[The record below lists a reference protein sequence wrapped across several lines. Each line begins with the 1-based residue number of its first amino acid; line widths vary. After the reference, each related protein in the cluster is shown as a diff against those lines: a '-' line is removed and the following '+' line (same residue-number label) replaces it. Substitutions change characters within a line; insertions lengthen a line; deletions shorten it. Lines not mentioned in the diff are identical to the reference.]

1 METSTVLERLRQVFA
16 NTFQIEPPSAEV
28 DLVDN
33 GILDSFQL
41 VELLFQLER
50 EFGLRIA
57 LEQLDLDDLRS
68 LERISRVITA
78 HDRAAK
84 QGGGATDESSAAP
97 AN

>member
-68 LERISRVITA
+68 LERIARVITA
-78 HDRAAK
+78 DDRAAK
-84 QGGGATDESSAAP
+84 QGGATDKSSAAP
-97 AN
+97 AS

>member
-1 METSTVLERLRQVFA
+1 MDTSTVLERLRQVFA
-16 NTFQIEPPSAEV
+16 STFQIEPPSADV

-57 LEQLDLDDLRS
+57 LEKLDLDDLRS
-68 LERISRVITA
+68 LERISRVIIA
-78 HDRAAK
+78 DDPDARH
-84 QGGGATDESSAAP
+84 GGTTDGASRVP